1 MRLKS
6 ILLPGLL
13 ATAFALAANPLSLP
27 EYEREVKLV
36 FPNEEAAKA
45 AKLELLPLPE
55 GKTFAF
61 STRWDDSNPKH
72 VRMAEL
78 LAKHGFKATFF
89 LCAANQKFY
98 DDTLPQLIRRGHSI
112 GNHTLNHPN
121 LATLIPNEVAR
132 QILQNRVEYETRTN
146 QTINSFVL
154 PYCAYKN
161 ATDSLCPQRIGEALY
176 RSGELGSPE
185 YHQNLEKE
193 YGMPEGSWGTSRLF
207 GIDDRHPSA
216 ETFDRAIAERTKN
229 LKPGEIRHA
238 TLGLHTWQDDA
249 GFETL
254 DKIFAKYANRPD
266 WWYCNENEYNAYRYA
281 HLHTRVEKRV
291 DGKSAIFKLTGPTPA
306 SLGSDTPLWAKI
318 TPATADDRT
327 MVKLPHTMRLPEKID
342 MIVSDGAQVIPSKK
356 FPFLAAS
363 LVMNVEE
370 DSGVILTLANRS
382 KRPLTNVTVAFR
394 LPLLFTGDER
404 VPRNDL
410 EMINPEVTRTVAH
423 YFPEHR
429 RTALYQCGPLFAAA
443 EVNFEV
449 DGIPQRLWVC
459 AKAEIPQ
466 FAEAVPRD
474 TALALGPL
482 PLEQFS
488 EQLLAAASNPDET
501 LSGWS
506 PLQPGRWNL
515 PYIVRIPKKE
525 KELVAVALT
534 FRADA
539 VIDSWKLHVPKNNV
553 KGVFLNG
560 KKIENQQ
567 LPTPIV
573 TRKGLN
579 RVVVLYDASRGGDQ
593 MISVT
598 KGTNPNLPVEFV
610 RE

>member
-1 MRLKS
+1 MRLGFFS
-6 ILLPGLL
+6 LLLL
-13 ATAFALAANPLSLP
+13 GVTTTFSLDANPLFLP
-27 EYEREVKLV
+27 EYEREVKLT
-36 FPNEEAAKA
+36 FPSEEAAEA

-55 GKTFAF
+55 GKVFAF

-132 QILQNRVEYETRTN
+132 QILRNRVEYESRTD

-161 ATDSLCPQRIGEALY
+161 ATDSLCPLRIGEALH

-185 YHQNLEKE
+185 YFQELEKE

-216 ETFDRAIAERTKN
+216 EAFDRAIVERTKN
-229 LKPGEIRHA
+229 MKPGEVRHA

-254 DKIFAKYANRPD
+254 DKIFTKYANRPD

-281 HLHTRVEKRV
+281 QRHTRVEKRV
-291 DGKSAIFKLTGPTPA
+291 DGRNAVFKLTGPTPA
-306 SLGSDTPLWAKI
+306 ALGSNTPLWAKVS
-318 TPATADDRT
+318 PATADGRT
-327 MVKLPHTMRLPEKID
+327 MVKLPHTLPLPEKID
-342 MIVSDGAQVIPSKK
+342 MIVSDGASVVPSKE

-370 DSGVILTLANRS
+370 DSSIVLTLANRS

-394 LPLLFTGDER
+394 LPLLFTGEER

-410 EMINPEVTRTVAH
+410 EMINPEVTRTVSH

-449 DGIPQRLWVC
+449 DGRPQRLWVC
-459 AKAEIPQ
+459 AQSEIPQ

-482 PLEQFS
+482 PPGQLTEK
-488 EQLLAAASNPDET
+488 LLAAASNPDET

-506 PLQPGRWNL
+506 QLQPGKWVL
-515 PYIVRIPKKE
+515 PYIVRLPKKAGE
-525 KELVAVALT
+525 EVAVALT

-560 KKIENQQ
+560 KKMEN
-567 LPTPIV
+567 LTIPTPIV

-579 RVVVLYDASRGGDQ
+579 RVVVLYNANGGDQ

-598 KGTNPNLPVEFV
+598 RGSNPNLPVEFV